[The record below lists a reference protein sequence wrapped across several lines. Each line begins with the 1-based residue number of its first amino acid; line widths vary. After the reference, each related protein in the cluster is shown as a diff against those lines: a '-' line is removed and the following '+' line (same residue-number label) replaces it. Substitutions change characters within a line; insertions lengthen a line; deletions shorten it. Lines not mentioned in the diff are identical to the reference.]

1 MHPKSLARKV
11 VEPSQRHGGSGSTV
25 KTFLTQNDLASEFE
39 YEPSLVDID
48 ELSEDDHNSDDE
60 NNNGDNR

>member
-1 MHPKSLARKV
+1 M
-11 VEPSQRHGGSGSTV
+11 
-25 KTFLTQNDLASEFE
+25 KTFLTQNDLSSEFE